1 MENKSNHLVHFQLP
15 EEVEFVLNTL
25 HENNYQAYI
34 VGGSVRDLLLDQ
46 LPKDYDIT
54 TNALVDEILT
64 VFEPYQYN
72 VIETGKR
79 FGTITLVINL
89 MHIEITTYRLDGV
102 YENNRHPK
110 EVTFTSALEEDLK
123 RRDFTV
129 NSMAYNHEVGLIDL
143 FDGHLDLALKIIR
156 CVGDAKTRL
165 SEDALRIMR
174 AFRFKAQLGFQI
186 DSLTLNAI
194 KETSY
199 LLHNI
204 SIERIRDEF
213 NKIII
218 YNPSVLLNMHTTNV
232 LNQILPEFSKCFMV
246 QQENPYHVYNVAI
259 HSIEAMKNI
268 NADLSLRLTMLL
280 HDIGKPLTKMTDING
295 CAHFYKHANIG
306 ALLAG
311 EILARFKYD
320 NLTTM
325 KVIDLIYYH
334 DVEVL

>member
-213 NKIII
+213 NKIIL
-218 YNPSVLLNMHTTNV
+218 YNH
-232 LNQILPEFSKCFMV
+232 
-246 QQENPYHVYNVAI
+246 
-259 HSIEAMKNI
+259 
-268 NADLSLRLTMLL
+268 
-280 HDIGKPLTKMTDING
+280 
-295 CAHFYKHANIG
+295 
-306 ALLAG
+306 
-311 EILARFKYD
+311 
-320 NLTTM
+320 
-325 KVIDLIYYH
+325 
-334 DVEVL
+334 